1 MINFKLI
8 KKLKFI
14 WKVRLLPD
22 FLFFIFIF
30 IGCNSKG
37 LIEFS
42 GFTMGTTY
50 NIKIAES
57 GNIGNLN
64 THQVKIDS
72 VLHHVNN
79 LFSTYIENSEIS
91 RFNNSM
97 NDFQISNEF
106 KYLFLL
112 SKSIY
117 ESTNYTFDPTIH
129 SLVKLWGFGNKGRID
144 SLPSSNIIINMLNEI
159 GLDKIEL
166 TQNILSKNS
175 PYIELDFSAIA
186 KGFGVDEISKYLVS
200 QKISNF
206 MIEIGG
212 EVFCYGNKFE
222 KEWKIGLQN
231 PFNEN
236 IIKIISLNNLAMATS
251 GNYRNFF
258 ELEGVKYSHTID
270 PQSGYPVKHDIVS
283 VSVIAKNC
291 ATADAYATALM
302 VLGVEKGL
310 EIVNRDKELE
320 AVFIEGQDG
329 NYKLIKSI
337 NIDEIMVDLLD

>member
-8 KKLKFI
+8 RKLKFF

-22 FLFFIFIF
+22 FLFFIIIF
-30 IGCNSKG
+30 IGCNSKEP
-37 LIEFS
+37 IEIS
-42 GFTMGTTY
+42 GNTMGTTY

-57 GNIGNLN
+57 YNIGIIK
-64 THQVKIDS
+64 THKVKIDS

-91 RFNNSM
+91 KFNNST
-97 NDFQISNEF
+97 NDFQISNDF
-106 KYLFLL
+106 KELFLL

-117 ESTNYTFDPTIH
+117 ESTNYAFEPTVH
-129 SLVKLWGFGNKGRID
+129 PLVKLWGFGNEGRID
-144 SLPSSNIIINMLNEI
+144 SLPSSDIVLNMLNEI
-159 GLDKIEL
+159 GFNKIEL
-166 TQNILSKNS
+166 TQNILLKSSRN
-175 PYIELDFSAIA
+175 IELDFSAIA
-186 KGFGVDEISKYLVS
+186 KGFGVDKLSEYFVS
-200 QKISNF
+200 QKITNF

-212 EVFCYGNKFE
+212 EVFCHGNKFG

-258 ELEGVKYSHTID
+258 EFEGVKYSHTID
-270 PQSGYPVKHDIVS
+270 PKNGYPIQHDVVS
-283 VSVIAKNC
+283 VSVFAKDC

-320 AVFIEGQDG
+320 AVFIEGKDG